1 MSEQAYDLIDRYL
14 RNNLNDADYAE
25 YSEALEA
32 VWSRTPPATP
42 DAGERETEIARVISS
57 EIGDAIA
64 AHEAGEGEA
73 AVSKRGETV
82 ARWIMD
88 RTHPTPPRAALPITD
103 HAVHSQALWEEFF
116 DKANGVL
123 DGDKLLREVA
133 ALRATPPRAAS
144 PEPGAFTPQMA
155 YEVWRDSERD
165 EAEGETRWHMLAA
178 EINIRLQ
185 NMNPPA
191 AASPDPVAVDALVRK
206 IAAEAYK
213 HWDADRDSKVGKLLA
228 ALAGTTGI
236 RLDLDGVRAAA
247 PRADATAEVIDPS
260 CTSCNGTGWWGAVE
274 QYCQCADGR
283 RAAAADATAGGVTD
297 TVLIDW
303 MQEQVNCMGVVWV
316 LPCGD
321 DMRFVQVRSFGDV
334 ENFPTVK
341 GTVRDALAAALR
353 AAQPTSGGDDA

>member
-88 RTHPTPPRAALPITD
+88 RTHPTPPSAALPITD

-247 PRADATAEVIDPS
+247 PRADATA
-260 CTSCNGTGWWGAVE
+260 
-274 QYCQCADGR
+274 
-283 RAAAADATAGGVTD
+283 GGVTD

-353 AAQPTSGGDDA
+353 AAQPDGGDDA

>member
-88 RTHPTPPRAALPITD
+88 RTHPTPPSAALPITD

-165 EAEGETRWHMLAA
+165 EAEGETRWHLLAD
-178 EINIRLQ
+178 EINKRL
-185 NMNPPA
+185 
-191 AASPDPVAVDALVRK
+191 AASPRATQAEPGAVDALVRK

-247 PRADATAEVIDPS
+247 PR
-260 CTSCNGTGWWGAVE
+260 
-274 QYCQCADGR
+274 
-283 RAAAADATAGGVTD
+283 ADATAGGVTD